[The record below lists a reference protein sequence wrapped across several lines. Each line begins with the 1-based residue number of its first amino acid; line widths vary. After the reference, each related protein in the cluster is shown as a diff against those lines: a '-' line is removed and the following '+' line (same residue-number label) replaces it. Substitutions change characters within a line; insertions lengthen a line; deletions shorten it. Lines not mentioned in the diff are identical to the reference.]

1 MRALWVVLALCL
13 CGPALARENYAVLI
27 GADDYPN
34 LDAHYWLKSPFN
46 DVALVATYL
55 APTAPV
61 PFAPDNITVLTNG
74 AGQTP
79 HNLYAIRGAFADLA
93 ARVAPGDF
101 VYLLAV
107 LPDSPRPDAIWLL
120 PGTGLASNL
129 VTTPSIG
136 TADKPPQ
143 DLTLAM
149 GQTLGSMG
157 RALTLLKLGAA
168 VGAGTLDV
176 TVEMRTRTPNQ
187 PHPARPARSASAHLV
202 ARG

>member
-1 MRALWVVLALCL
+1 MQPRA
-13 CGPALARENYAVLI
+13 
-27 GADDYPN
+27 
-34 LDAHYWLKSPFN
+34 
-46 DVALVATYL
+46 
-55 APTAPV
+55 
-61 PFAPDNITVLTNG
+61 
-74 AGQTP
+74 
-79 HNLYAIRGAFADLA
+79 
-93 ARVAPGDF
+93 APGDF

-129 VTTPSIG
+129 VTTPSIS
-136 TADKPPQ
+136 TTNKPPQ
-143 DLTLAM
+143 DLALAI

-168 VGAGTLDV
+168 IGAGTLDV

-187 PHPARPARSASAHLV
+187 PHPARPARSASAHLF